1 MPIGGDDALRCPPEE
16 KAARETANGVQ
27 QLDYL
32 THLVME
38 LKVTD
43 VRESHV
49 LMLQQLAVDG
59 IYDCGGTYRDARAMI
74 RISDSEH
81 VPPEPAFVSSH
92 VQEMLAY
99 VNDRKRPALERA
111 AYALWR
117 LNWIHPFRGGNG
129 RTSRCIAYL
138 ILCID
143 LGAMLPGL
151 PTLPTLIYDK
161 REEYV
166 MALRAADASLRD
178 ASAKRD
184 DDDEADLTVMT
195 AYLRDLVL
203 HQLANAV
210 AKLAAPVH

>member
-1 MPIGGDDALRCPPEE
+1 MYCLPDPLHRLGCDA
-16 KAARETANGVQ
+16 A
-27 QLDYL
+27 
-32 THLVME
+32 
-38 LKVTD
+38 
-43 VRESHV
+43 
-49 LMLQQLAVDG
+49 
-59 IYDCGGTYRDARAMI
+59 
-74 RISDSEH
+74 
-81 VPPEPAFVSSH
+81 
-92 VQEMLAY
+92 
-99 VNDRKRPALERA
+99 
-111 AYALWR
+111 
-117 LNWIHPFRGGNG
+117 
-129 RTSRCIAYL
+129 
-138 ILCID
+138 
-143 LGAMLPGL
+143 GL